1 MRKSYIRLTL
11 KYLVL
16 IAFAI
21 LFLYPF
27 LWIISGSLKDQQDLF
42 NSISLIPHRF
52 VTENYP
58 RAFIEGRLGQYYL
71 NSIIIAGI
79 SLLVLLVATYLASY
93 ALVRIKVPGSRW
105 IMTAFVGCM
114 MVPMQVIVIPLYKLE
129 AAIHINNTYLG
140 LIFPYIAGTLPFA
153 IFVMTAFLKTIP
165 MEIEESGLIDGCNRF
180 QILYKLLLPLSKP
193 GFATVL
199 IFSFMTIWNEF
210 FLAMIIMQDKAK
222 GTLNVGLMSFKQSF
236 GGIGMDP
243 NLTFA
248 ALTMISLPVI
258 IVYAIFQRQFI
269 SGLVAGSV
277 KA

>member
-1 MRKSYIRLTL
+1 MKKNPVRLVI

-16 IAFAI
+16 ILFAVI
-21 LFLYPF
+21 FLYPF
-27 LWIISGSLKDQQDLF
+27 LWIISGSLKDMQDLF
-42 NSISLIPHRF
+42 NSTSLIPQTF

-58 RAFIEGRLGQYYL
+58 KAIEQGRLGQYYI
-71 NSIIIAGI
+71 NSLIVTGV
-79 SLLVLLVATYLASY
+79 SLLILLIATYLASY
-93 ALVRIKVPGSRW
+93 ALVRIKIPGSRW
-105 IMTAFVGCM
+105 IMVAFVSCM
-114 MVPMQVIVIPLYKLE
+114 MVPMQVVVLPLFKFEGFL
-129 AAIHINNTYLG
+129 HINNTYWG
-140 LIFPYIAGTLPFA
+140 LILPYIAGTLPFA

-180 QILYKLLLPLSKP
+180 QILYRLLLPLSKP

-210 FLAMIIMQDKAK
+210 FLAMVIMQDQSK
-222 GTLNVGLMSFKQSF
+222 GTLNVGLMNFKRSF

-243 NLTFA
+243 NLMFA
-248 ALTMISLPVI
+248 ALVMISGPVI